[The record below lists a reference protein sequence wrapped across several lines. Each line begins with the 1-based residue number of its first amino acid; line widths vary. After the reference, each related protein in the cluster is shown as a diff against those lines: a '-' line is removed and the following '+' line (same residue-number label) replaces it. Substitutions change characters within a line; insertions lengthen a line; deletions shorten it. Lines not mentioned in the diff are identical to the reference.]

1 MGVANS
7 SNIDSLEEI
16 IFKKIKNLTKTSQA
30 EVLDFVDYLSSKKD
44 SMDDQ
49 SWNEMS
55 LNNALKDMEDDP
67 IEYTAKD
74 IKEAFTS

>member
-1 MGVANS
+1 MGMVNS

-16 IFKKIKNLTKTSQA
+16 IFKKIKNLTKISQA